1 MKWSEI
7 RAFPLVS
14 MKYRA
19 KFSFLGP
26 WIPSSN
32 NREIVWYFD
41 ELLWNQMFPLE
52 FLEYYG
58 QYAFRI
64 LALRMAE
71 IFQFLFKK
79 SDIVRQ
85 FHNNSSSLVGL
96 I

>member
-1 MKWSEI
+1 
-7 RAFPLVS
+7 
-14 MKYRA
+14 
-19 KFSFLGP
+19 
-26 WIPSSN
+26 
-32 NREIVWYFD
+32 
-41 ELLWNQMFPLE
+41 MFPLE

-85 FHNNSSSLVGL
+85 FHNNSSSLVGFNL
-96 I
+96 TPYSGGFFGGGGGSFFLLQKGG

>member
-19 KFSFLGP
+19 KFAFLGP

-71 IFQFLFKK
+71 IFQFFLKK
-79 SDIVRQ
+79 SYIVRQ

>member
-1 MKWSEI
+1 MKWGEI

-19 KFSFLGP
+19 KFAFLGP

-71 IFQFLFKK
+71 IFQFFFLKK
-79 SDIVRQ
+79 KAI
-85 FHNNSSSLVGL
+85 
-96 I
+96 

>member
-19 KFSFLGP
+19 KFAFLGP

-58 QYAFRI
+58 QY
-64 LALRMAE
+64 
-71 IFQFLFKK
+71 KK
-79 SDIVRQ
+79 SYVVRQ

>member
-1 MKWSEI
+1 MKWGEI

-19 KFSFLGP
+19 KFAFLGP

-58 QYAFRI
+58 QYAFRF

-71 IFQFLFKK
+71 IFQFFKK

-85 FHNNSSSLVGL
+85 FQNNSFSLAGL